1 MSFNIAPNTSP
12 IAIDVQGVSKRYRI
26 THDGLRRPT
35 FRDVLMDRIRD
46 PFKRR
51 RFEDFWA
58 LNEVSFQVPRG
69 EVIGV
74 IGRNGAGKSTLLKIL
89 SRVTEPTTGKVD
101 LYGRVGSLL
110 EVGTGFHPELTGRE
124 NIYLNGAMLGMR
136 RREITRQFDAI
147 VAFAEVEKF
156 LDTPVKRYSS
166 GMYVRLAFA
175 VAAHLETE
183 ILLVDEVLAVGD
195 AQFQTKCLG
204 KMGEVARTGRTILFV
219 SHNLHAVEQL
229 CTKAIWMEK
238 GRIREVNSNV
248 RRVIHD
254 YIFGDGMVAAS
265 RWINNEA
272 KPRTG
277 DFVPLRFGLTDAD
290 GRPVAGAVTND
301 SETFLEIEAEIGT
314 DDPALEIG
322 YVISSEEGQQL
333 YWSYQTDTP
342 MDEWPRLKRGRNTLR
357 TRLPRR
363 LLNEGTY
370 RIELISSL
378 HCRDWILAPGQ
389 NAPSIFLTIQGGLSD
404 SPYWMGRRNG
414 ILAPVIPWEVVGHD
428 ATTDAEL
435 PAMLAGGRA

>member
-1 MSFNIAPNTSP
+1 MSSSIAHNP
-12 IAIDVQGVSKRYRI
+12 IAIDVQGVSKCYRI
-26 THDGLRRPT
+26 AHDSLRRPT
-35 FRDVLMDRIRD
+35 FRDVLMERIRN
-46 PFKRR
+46 PFKRG

-58 LNEVSFQVPRG
+58 LNDVSFQVPRG

-89 SRVTEPTTGKVD
+89 SRVTEPTSGKIE

-136 RREITRQFDAI
+136 RREISRQFDAI

-156 LDTPVKRYSS
+156 IDTPVKRYSS

-195 AQFQTKCLG
+195 AQFQAKCLG

-238 GRIREVNSNV
+238 GRIREVNGDV

-254 YIFGDGMVAAS
+254 YIFGDGIVAAS
-265 RWINNEA
+265 RWINNDGA
-272 KPRTG
+272 KPQSG
-277 DFVPLRFGLTDAD
+277 DFVPLRFGLVDAE
-290 GRPVAGAVTND
+290 GFPIAGAVTND
-301 SETFLEIEAEIGT
+301 SETFLEVEAEIGT

-342 MDEWPRLKRGRNTLR
+342 MDEWPRLKRGRNTLS

-370 RIELISSL
+370 RIELIASL

-414 ILAPVIPWEVVGHD
+414 ILAPVIPWEVV
-428 ATTDAEL
+428 ANNAAEMT
-435 PAMLAGGRA
+435 PVLAGGHA